1 MPEAQKTPDDNQPT
15 VKKRFIFQG
24 GSLTLPQ
31 PTVLMKWLDEANSE
45 NSHLKHLLSQATEEN
60 RSLLLDVRRSQKA
73 STSRPF
79 QMDRPLTLR
88 TF

>member
-1 MPEAQKTPDDNQPT
+1 
-15 VKKRFIFQG
+15 
-24 GSLTLPQ
+24 
-31 PTVLMKWLDEANSE
+31 MKWLDEAASE
-45 NSHLKHLLSQATEEN
+45 NSHLKRLLSQAIEEN